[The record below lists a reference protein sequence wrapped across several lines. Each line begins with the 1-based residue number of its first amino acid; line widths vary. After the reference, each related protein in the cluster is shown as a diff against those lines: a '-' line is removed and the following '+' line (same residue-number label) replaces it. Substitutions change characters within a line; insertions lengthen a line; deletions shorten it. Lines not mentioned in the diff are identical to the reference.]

1 MCGIFALLN
10 GNKIN
15 KSDIEHNF
23 QLGRGRGPESSSLV
37 TIRDNLILGFHRLAI
52 NGLTP
57 ESDQPIII
65 NGIYLICNGEI
76 YNYQLLYRMMNNT
89 AFTPNTASDCEVI
102 IHLYIRYGFDQMLK
116 MLDGVFAFILY
127 DSNINKIYVA
137 RDYYGVRPLYMLN
150 DIFLDNNFE
159 EYILAFSSEAKMINE
174 YSVTADS
181 GLKTSECKIL
191 HFPPSTYIEI
201 SLIDDLFLVTRKVKY
216 YNMTNAGFFYPNFLE
231 YPEFILNTILQ
242 NINYYLSQA
251 VYKRCITTERPIACL
266 LSGGLDSS
274 LITAL
279 VSKYYAKE
287 GKVLE
292 TYSIGL
298 ADSEDLIHSRLVAD
312 YLGTAHTEI
321 ILTEEEFIEVIPTV
335 IYAIESY
342 DTTTVRA
349 SIGNYK
355 LGEYIAKHS
364 TAKVI
369 FNGDG
374 SDEVCGGYLYMEN
387 CPDPIEFDKEC
398 HRLLDEIHMYDVL
411 RSDKCISTHGLEP
424 RTPFLD
430 KAFVQ
435 YYLSIPPDIRMPQ
448 GRQCTK
454 FLLRSAFANNINI
467 DSNCNINILPNEIL
481 WRRKEAFSDGVSTLS
496 KSLYKIIQESSI
508 VQSCKSTA
516 SQSCQIAAST
526 ENNTIIES
534 INLQKEKKYYK
545 DLFLSYFPNSDIIP
559 AYWMPKYTN
568 ATDASARTLANYTL

>member
-10 GNKIN
+10 GNKRN

-37 TIRDNLILGFHRLAI
+37 YLRDNLILGFHRLAI

-76 YNYQLLYRMMNNT
+76 YNYQILYRMMNTSVASNT
-89 AFTPNTASDCEVI
+89 AIVPNTASDCEVI
-102 IHLYIRYGFDQMLK
+102 IHLYIKYGFDQMLK

-150 DIFLDNNFE
+150 DVFLDDTFE
-159 EYILAFSSEAKMINE
+159 EYILAFSSEAKMLNE
-174 YSVTADS
+174 YSMTANLQNTS
-181 GLKTSECKIL
+181 SNTYTLSECKIL
-191 HFPPSTYIEI
+191 HFPPSTYCEI
-201 SLIDDLFLVTRKVKY
+201 SLIDDIFLVTRRVKY
-216 YNMTNAGFFYPNFLE
+216 YNMTNSGFYYPNLLE
-231 YPEFILNTILQ
+231 HPEFIINTILQ
-242 NINYYLSQA
+242 NIHYYLSQA

-279 VSKYYAKE
+279 VAQYYARE
-287 GKVLE
+287 NKVLE

-298 ADSEDLIHSRLVAD
+298 ENSEDLIHARLAAD
-312 YLGTAHTEI
+312 YLGTLHTEI
-321 ILTEEEFIEVIPTV
+321 VLTEEDFIEAIPTV
-335 IYAIESY
+335 VYAIESY
-342 DTTTVRA
+342 DTTTIRA

-355 LGEYIAKHS
+355 LGEHIAKHS
-364 TAKVI
+364 MAKVI

-374 SDEVCGGYLYMEN
+374 SDEVCGGYLYMEK

-398 HRLLDEIHMYDVL
+398 HRLLEQIHMYDVL
-411 RSDKCISTHGLEP
+411 RSDKCISSHGLEP

-448 GRQCTK
+448 PNQCTK
-454 FLLRSAFANNINI
+454 FLLRSAFIN
-467 DSNCNINILPNEIL
+467 SNILPNEIL
-481 WRRKEAFSDGVSTLS
+481 WRRKEAFSDGVSKLS
-496 KSLYKIIQESSI
+496 KSLYEIIQESHI
-508 VQSCKSTA
+508 I
-516 SQSCQIAAST
+516 QSCQIET
-526 ENNTIIES
+526 LVENTTLES

-545 DLFLSYFPNSDIIP
+545 DLFLSYFPNSDILP
-559 AYWMPKYTN
+559 TYWMPKYTT
-568 ATDASARTLANYTL
+568 ATDASARTLNNY

>member
-10 GNKIN
+10 GNKRN
-15 KSDIEHNF
+15 KYDIEHNF

-37 TIRDNLILGFHRLAI
+37 TLRDNLILGFHRLAI

-57 ESDQPIII
+57 ESNQPIII

-76 YNYQLLYRMMNNT
+76 YNYQLLYKMMNV
-89 AFTPNTASDCEVI
+89 TPNTASDCEVI
-102 IHLYIRYGFDQMLK
+102 IHLYIRYGFDHMLK

-127 DSNINKIYVA
+127 DSNINKIYAA

-150 DIFLDNNFE
+150 DVFLDDTFE

-174 YSVTADS
+174 YSITANLSLTTYGDT
-181 GLKTSECKIL
+181 LPECKIL
-191 HFPPSTYIEI
+191 HFPPSTYMEM
-201 SLIDDLFLVTRKVKY
+201 SLIDDIFLVTRRVKY
-216 YNMTNAGFFYPNFLE
+216 YNMTNAGFFYPNLLE
-231 YPEFILNTILQ
+231 YPEFVLNTILQ

-251 VYKRCITTERPIACL
+251 VYKRCTTTERPIACL

-279 VSKYYAKE
+279 VSKYYAQE
-287 GKVLE
+287 GKILE

-312 YLGTAHTEI
+312 YLGTSHTEI
-321 ILTEEEFIEVIPTV
+321 ILTEEDFIEAIPMV
-335 IYAIESY
+335 IYTIESY

-364 TAKVI
+364 DAKVI

-398 HRLLDEIHMYDVL
+398 RRLLEQIHMYDVL
-411 RSDKCISTHGLEP
+411 RSDKCISSHGLEP

-448 GRQCTK
+448 GLQCTK
-454 FLLRSAFANNINI
+454 FLLRSAFANICNSGNI
-467 DSNCNINILPNEIL
+467 CNSDNILPNEIL
-481 WRRKEAFSDGVSTLS
+481 WRRKEAFSDGVSKLS
-496 KSLYKIIQESSI
+496 KSLYEIIQESSI
-508 VQSCKSTA
+508 VQSC
-516 SQSCQIAAST
+516 QIDSCQ
-526 ENNTIIES
+526 NNAEES

-545 DLFLSYFPNSDIIP
+545 DLFLSYFPNSDILP
-559 AYWMPKYTN
+559 AYWMPKYTT
-568 ATDASARTLANYTL
+568 ATDASARTLTNY